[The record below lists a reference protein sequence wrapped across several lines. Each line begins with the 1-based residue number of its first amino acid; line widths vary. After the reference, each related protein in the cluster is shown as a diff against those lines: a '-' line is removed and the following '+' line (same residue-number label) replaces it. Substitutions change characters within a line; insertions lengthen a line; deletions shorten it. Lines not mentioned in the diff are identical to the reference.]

1 MENACSYLNTSMK
14 TFKQW
19 LEDTGEVHLRIND
32 DSYNEKGARSKMQQ
46 SNGKPKKSK
55 FNPNKLFGKTPK

>member
-1 MENACSYLNTSMK
+1 MENACRYLNTSMK
-14 TFKQW
+14 TFKKW

-46 SNGKPKKSK
+46 SKKPKKDK
-55 FNPNKLFGKTPK
+55 FNPNKLFGKMSK